1 MLDDLDA
8 DDDVEGTPQGLDRG
22 HIDGFRSDEAD
33 GLKVFMGF
41 VRILGMEVGD
51 GGDLGEC
58 AREVSVGGD

>member
-8 DDDVEGTPQGLDRG
+8 DNDVECAPEGLDRG

-41 VRILGMEVGD
+41 VRVLGMEVDD

-58 AREVSVGGD
+58 AGEVSVGGD